1 MSGTPYTP
9 VFTVPSERASAIPN
23 LRPRDAATLIVIDR
37 SSTVPRVLMGRRK
50 ASLRFMPGLYVFPGG
65 RVDAGDAGMAHAG
78 TVDLERLRRPTP
90 KLTGRRARALAL
102 AAIRETYEEAGVL
115 IGRAEAPT
123 RVPGEAWAPFATHGV
138 TPDLDAL
145 VYVARAVTPPRR
157 PRRFDTR
164 FFACDIADAPVVL
177 AEGERPET
185 DLEALEWLTF
195 AEAREKPLPFITT
208 LIIADLEP
216 RLMASDWRAAR
227 HPVPNYVERAGK
239 NLRTDL

>member
-1 MSGTPYTP
+1 VSGTPYTP

-23 LRPRDAATLIVIDR
+23 LRPKDAATLIVIDR
-37 SSTVPRVLMGRRK
+37 SAPTPRVLMGRRK
-50 ASLRFMPGLYVFPGG
+50 ASLKFMPGLYVFPGG
-65 RVDAGDAGMAHAG
+65 RVDADDAAMPHAG
-78 TVDLERLRRPTP
+78 AVDLERLRRATP
-90 KLTGRRARALAL
+90 KLTPRRARALAL

-115 IGRAEAPT
+115 IGRQEAPA
-123 RVPGEAWAPFATHGV
+123 RVPGEAWAPFGVHGV

-164 FFACDIADAPVVL
+164 FFACDIASAPVVL
-177 AEGERPET
+177 PEGERPET

-195 AEAREKPLPFITT
+195 PEARAKPLPFITT

-216 RLMASDWRAAR
+216 RLMAHDWRSAH

-239 NLRTDL
+239 NLRSDM